1 MSSELGRRHGPSKPK
16 EFGAIEAQQL
26 DLGGVLPMTPA
37 LQIPGHLVFRPDLL
51 PAARLLSLQPPSSSC
66 PLLLLSSSFRLADN
80 LLLDKFEIKAVH
92 TFNQHTSH
100 CPTASP
106 VPTLRIPTPRY
117 INSPR
122 TGLIV
127 AAFGIILR
135 DPFST
140 SYRNIKIRYP
150 ISPNQPI
157 DTMPPLRTI
166 PAAKPVKTERTHE
179 ENQERFVH
187 SCPPVTV
194 LNLTSKQSIH
204 RCFQTK

>member
-1 MSSELGRRHGPSKPK
+1 MSFELGRRHGPSKPK

-51 PAARLLSLQPPSSSC
+51 PAARLLSPQPPSSSC
-66 PLLLLSSSFRLADN
+66 PLLSLSSSFRLADN

-92 TFNQHTSH
+92 TSNQHTSH

-106 VPTLRIPTPRY
+106 VPTLRISTPRY

-127 AAFGIILR
+127 AASGIILR
-135 DPFST
+135 DPFSHLT
-140 SYRNIKIRYP
+140 AISKFDPLYPQTTYRRNASSQNHPCREARKDRAYP
-150 ISPNQPI
+150 
-157 DTMPPLRTI
+157 
-166 PAAKPVKTERTHE
+166 
-179 ENQERFVH
+179 
-187 SCPPVTV
+187 
-194 LNLTSKQSIH
+194 
-204 RCFQTK
+204 